1 VKDEGNVIN
10 LSEYRKK
17 KEGNEID
24 ELRRELA
31 ELINE
36 MGGIHVMP
44 MMFQASYCGNYLPA
58 VHPPASLAYT
68 DAGVTYDYTCE
79 YDYDGTEK

>member
-1 VKDEGNVIN
+1 MKDEGNVID

-17 KEGNEID
+17 KEENEID
-24 ELRRELA
+24 KLRRELA

-44 MMFQASYCGNYLPA
+44 MMFQTSYCGSYLP
-58 VHPPASLAYT
+58 PINTSASLTYT

>member
-1 VKDEGNVIN
+1 MKNEGNVVD
-10 LSEYRKK
+10 LAEYRKQ
-17 KEGNEID
+17 KEENEID
-24 ELRRELA
+24 SLRRELA
-31 ELINE
+31 ELIND

-44 MMFQASYCGNYLPA
+44 VMFQASYCGSFLPPTHSP
-58 VHPPASLAYT
+58 VSLTYT